1 MSSHNTASRKKQK
14 KNPKIPQLTR
24 NLQSQERDQNYVIF
38 SNQNQIFQ
46 SQKRHGITI

>member
-1 MSSHNTASRKKQK
+1 MSSHNTASRKKQ

-46 SQKRHGITI
+46 KAKRDMV